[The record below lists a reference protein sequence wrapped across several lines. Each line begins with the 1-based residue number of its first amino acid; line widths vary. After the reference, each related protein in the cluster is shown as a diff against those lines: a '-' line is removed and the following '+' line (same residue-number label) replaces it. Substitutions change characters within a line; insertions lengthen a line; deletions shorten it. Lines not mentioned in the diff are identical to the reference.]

1 MDDQQI
7 HRCGL
12 HTGSSDHRHPWQAVS
27 FAAAAKSQ
35 GPKEVVAHA
44 HRKQTSGRADPQLA
58 NRNLSEK
65 LKG

>member
-1 MDDQQI
+1 M
-7 HRCGL
+7 
-12 HTGSSDHRHPWQAVS
+12 S

-58 NRNLSEK
+58 NRILSEK
-65 LKG
+65 LKGSCEKKAGGGVIVSPRENDE